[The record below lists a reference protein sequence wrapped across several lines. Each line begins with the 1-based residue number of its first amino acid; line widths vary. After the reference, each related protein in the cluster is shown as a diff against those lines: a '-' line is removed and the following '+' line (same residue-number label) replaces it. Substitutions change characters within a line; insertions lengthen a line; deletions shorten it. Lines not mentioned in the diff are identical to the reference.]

1 MNSIRATIYIKPELH
16 KALKYKS
23 AETSQS
29 ISNIVNEALAIALTE
44 DAIDLT
50 AFDERKNERSSSF
63 EDVLKELKNDGL
75 I

>member
-1 MNSIRATIYIKPELH
+1 MNNIRATIYIKPELH

-29 ISNIVNEALAIALTE
+29 ISNIVNQALATALAE
-44 DAIDLT
+44 DAMDLA